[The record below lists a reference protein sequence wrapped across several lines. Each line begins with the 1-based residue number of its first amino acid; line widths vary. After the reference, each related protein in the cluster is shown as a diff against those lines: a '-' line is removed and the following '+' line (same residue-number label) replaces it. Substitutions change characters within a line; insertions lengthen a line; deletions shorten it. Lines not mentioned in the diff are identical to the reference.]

1 MKKFMVTS
9 LTVLATVFLIGAAA
23 AGVFLYQKFSPSK
36 DRADQSLWY
45 GVSGDEIAVIL
56 DNEQAEGVTGRDI
69 NGQAYFPLTWVNDT
83 LNERF
88 YWDQE
93 NHQLI
98 YALPDSIV
106 YADASTLGSSGKSAA
121 CGAGE

>member
-23 AGVFLYQKFSPSK
+23 AGIFLYQKLSPSK
-36 DRADQSLWY
+36 DMADQSLWY
-45 GVSGDEIAVIL
+45 GVSGDEIVVIL
-56 DNEQAEGVTGRDI
+56 NNEQAEGVTGRDI
-69 NGQAYFPLTWVNDT
+69 NGQAYLPLTWVNDT

-98 YALPDSIV
+98 
-106 YADASTLGSSGKSAA
+106 
-121 CGAGE
+121 